1 MNHDEKNVSFDIDK
15 NGWIKLYRQLMKK
28 AIWKCSTPEQK
39 VILITLL
46 LMADHEGNE
55 WEWQGK
61 KYKTEPG
68 QFITSLKSIAEEA
81 GKGISIQNVRT
92 SLNKFKKYEF
102 LTYESTKTGR
112 LITITNWTIYQS
124 NKEKVTKELTNDQ
137 QSTNKEL
144 TTNKNERIKEGI
156 PLKKESKTFSDSD
169 KEYKLS
175 KYLSKCIAERLDKPL
190 KDEKT
195 LQSWAKEFNKMV
207 RLDKYDYDEM
217 LEVLQFSQTDDFW
230 KKNILSA
237 AKFRKQYLTLLAQMK
252 G

>member
-15 NGWIKLYRQLMKK
+15 NGWIKLYRQLLKK

-124 NKEKVTKELTNDQ
+124 NKEKVTKEVTNDQ

-144 TTNKNERIKEGI
+144 TTNKNERIKEYI
-156 PLKKESKTFSDSD
+156 YSDSFTETLKLYPGKKVKSIRD
-169 KEYKLS
+169 KKLPNIVNEYGEEQIIR
-175 KYLSKCIAERLDKPL
+175 CIERYANEVKGKDKQFILNESTFWNGRFKDYLDKDFQ
-190 KDEKT
+190 DEEIKKP
-195 LQSWAKEFNKMV
+195 KE
-207 RLDKYDYDEM
+207 
-217 LEVLQFSQTDDFW
+217 
-230 KKNILSA
+230 
-237 AKFRKQYLTLLAQMK
+237 KFEPKFVFRDL
-252 G
+252 